1 MVIAIIGAS
10 GFIGSRIFQSLCS
23 KNTFN
28 LIGTFYK
35 HKEQPEFIYLDVT
48 SKELI
53 ELFLVKYN
61 PSLIFWIAGSKNLN
75 KCENDWQYAYQT
87 NTQPIKDYYEIKRK
101 LNLESRLAFFSTVFF
116 DALFVF
122 LSSFFILG
130 I

>member
-10 GFIGSRIFQSLCS
+10 GFIGNRIFQSLCS

-28 LIGTFYK
+28 IIGTFYK

-53 ELFLVKYN
+53 EQFLVEYN

-75 KCENDWQYAYQT
+75 ECEDDWEYAFQI
-87 NTQPIKDYYEIKRK
+87 NAQPLKDYYEIKRR
-101 LNLESRLAFFSTVFF
+101 LNLESKLVFF
-116 DALFVF
+116 FYRLCF
-122 LSSFFILG
+122 
-130 I
+130 